1 MLEGLLADML
11 ARLLRQYVRGIDRDG
26 VKLGVW
32 NGELELKDLEIV
44 PEAVAILLESA
55 SIHVPVNVKYGRVK
69 RLRVIVPW
77 KSLTKQ
83 PVRFELD
90 GVTVITGVSSQDF
103 NQGSRKERE
112 SQFKKSILTTDDAIR
127 AARWSAGEGQSAT
140 SAKPSSSAQTQG
152 MPPDPPLWV
161 LKLFDS
167 VKVEVRD
174 VTLRFVHTFEDRKE
188 SLLGLVSVKRI
199 QVSKTDEKGNEL
211 VETLGLADAA
221 SSSATSLH
229 KVVAIE
235 ELAIGLEPVPDERA
249 HVLDTV
255 TDSSIKRYVL
265 SPLTSTLRFTW
276 NRLDDPTVPR
286 VRIGLCID
294 DVKLSLDE
302 FQYSTLLRMSVLFV
316 QFHKSMSTSPK
327 DRWLLAIEKE
337 LPGFMKR
344 RKAERFRSKEKR
356 QTSQAVFKEYVNTR
370 KTVVRAQV
378 NGQEEPR
385 NVVARLEALEETLPI
400 VEIIDYR
407 DYADR
412 EITKELKLQ
421 RAQEESWPKLWG
433 FFSRMRPDRVMTP
446 ESPKP
451 PLGAPSTVADEDGDF
466 HRAEGTTAPSRSDNI
481 RIPSANKLPPKLEA
495 LSLPVGQAF
504 GPSRSLGTNTGIQPS
519 SLNLD
524 SARNKIGVDIGAEI
538 QIGTSRTPV
547 DLETLDEPV
556 FIRLAFELARLR
568 LELKTGFEHGC
579 EPKPLSQLTCQQL
592 KMCLDIK
599 PRSSFLFDA
608 VLGEIELL
616 DLQKKKTIIYLR
628 NALKFPSAHDRS
640 TASPMKASEAGK
652 SADTTVDAIDPEL
665 FFLEENVTDGDDQ
678 NPKSI
683 LKTSS
688 SGQRRR
694 SNSTDSRESPMRAGP
709 KSVSSTASLRTSNYI
724 ASFQFENST
733 TENPLQPSVQ
743 TVILSVGGLEV
754 VADGSDGCLVSS
766 VQFWRPTTDIAPLS
780 SLIRSATAARIEML
794 RNALNQQSVGQ
805 NRNLRLEIIVHVPR
819 IVIPTLRTD
828 GSPEL
833 VADLGTISLCTIPE
847 METNSYSAYDLNLSN
862 LQMLWLERKE
872 GFTHSRRILEP
883 VSSQL
888 TIGSLFHHPL
898 DPLRE
903 ASLSLE
909 GKLGLL
915 NLNMEEETWTSITC
929 LAAEWSEFFA
939 DALVP
944 SFLAGAPEFTAQRLK
959 TVPPNV
965 ECRLLFEG
973 LACTMKYRLSNEVIS
988 THVKGLTV
996 TLQRRDNRSLE
1007 IEASVQDVSLFDGT
1021 QNTLPLGRLL
1031 RIRRCESERDFAIRL
1046 LYKKTRLSNTC
1057 ASVRVGHVSI
1067 SLVQESLLSM
1077 INFYSGVLA
1086 AAGPHDRLRLRRLL
1100 SWGGLDHRPGVDGVM
1115 PSGKYPE
1122 ANVVI
1127 LDVDISVAVSGLSL
1141 AKFNARGLRFSV
1153 APQQN
1158 VGGGPHR
1165 LRTTSEIDCLRF
1177 LNLTTPC
1184 EENSTVLHY
1193 ERKSLEDRIW
1203 MDYDGGKLYVWGRLD
1218 GIRIVYLHSFASL
1231 LYSFFNRL
1239 YLELK
1244 TLKPSERQGSDNKSS
1259 MQTWLRDALEVDMSV
1274 QNFEVV
1280 LPRGA
1285 SSESEAVRV
1294 FVGGSQILT
1303 LPCADY
1309 GLSLCAEAEMVVI
1322 SVHYSGFEARHA
1334 DVHSPTSDA
1343 LVQCNKMRAILK
1355 AGAASKPGVDDT
1367 SRTPMWL
1374 LEFSSD
1380 EPILA
1385 TLSEAEYTVL
1395 YFVLTENFAESSNIS
1410 IMKGEKSTLSE
1421 AIVRD
1426 RACPTIFAL
1435 RISFGLLESLV
1446 LSGER
1451 RFKGSEEVM
1460 LISTRDVTFTLDV
1473 QSGPNKLVVG
1483 AQFVLDAVIDPS
1495 SGCRVVVPNK
1505 SQGDDGVFMISYEKP
1520 RLQRSEITLSCPSI
1534 SAFAQSGFFRKAMN
1548 LVLPGSEFFTWTYQ
1562 RPVTPF
1568 KGRVLLVTTQ
1578 DLRLVV
1584 ENRDVEAMERLSIKA
1599 ELSLSC
1605 VWDEKSRD
1613 KQLYVNLKRL
1623 RAGFEWVDT
1632 PDFRVLFHPTSVVL
1646 RLSVPV
1652 LGVKTC
1658 SIVAESIVTD
1668 ITEDDLASFKLM
1680 SGEFRTLKT
1689 DPALDVT
1696 GGSMVGAVS
1705 QTSES
1710 EGMEISL
1717 KMDSIKMR
1725 MFLIGESR
1733 RNVPV
1738 LELTVNQFVSNLDQ
1752 SRLIGLSL
1760 ELSMKLYDEH
1770 AGYWCQFMDPC
1781 LLRTNIALGGCGSLG
1796 VTTEADKLLDITL
1809 TPEALKLLGR
1819 IMRAIRS
1826 NPVGGN
1832 LHKGSSIGQSP
1843 DPVKSGSWT
1852 QPGYIVRNETG
1863 KPIVIA
1869 FSRFD
1874 QPDPSRSIVEQG
1886 QEVELTPY
1894 GVGAHE
1900 SNPFATDCREDGDT
1914 VGDVGFVVKLPEFE
1928 AVRLSPARVCAMIV
1942 RVSGKTSMKT
1952 RTDLW
1957 ASDRKGYFFW
1967 QVSVRNGVHVGTLR
1981 SLLQISNSSGTPLDI
1996 AFKTDVRGND
2006 CFSTVYP
2013 KTQHSVPYADLQLPL
2028 RIRPTVGDHR
2038 ETAAS
2043 FYHWSEQKIEFG
2055 SLIDCALKVEAHSR
2069 RKPNDTFLAIGAGRV
2084 QGGDVDLPRAS
2095 CNADLESDHEG
2106 VQFLLVPRVV
2116 KGFVRG
2122 LPENEN
2128 LVPLEVEIV
2137 SAQTIQ
2143 NLLPSSIGFRIIER
2157 KVQAERSRELLRGF
2171 LHPLEVAYVRTDGV
2185 DFTRCFLSVCEID
2198 PRILLEEELELFGQ
2212 SVRMREGKGVIMF
2225 PCLFRGSTS
2234 ADPHSGNRARR
2245 RESSNSAW
2253 KEGGNI
2259 GIRWEQKLSLVGA
2272 RITLFADFWVRNRS
2286 NVDLRV
2292 RSVTFGENHITLV
2305 RARPPGTQADPP
2317 VYFLGNF
2324 VALQE
2329 STPGNASNGKQTW
2342 TNPIELTRASSV
2354 RTVHL
2359 PSASLT
2365 MESRPAEGLF
2375 RRSVLLVLRNEVWI
2389 ENRTSRTL
2397 LWWIS
2402 RSDTGGM
2409 IQAGGRSPIRW
2420 KTLQDKNPMVR
2431 ISCQGS
2437 EWRWSRPVRL
2447 RSGGDSIANIY
2458 NNNEQQLYI
2467 IRISTQHLK
2476 GDSKLLILNRADRD
2490 HPPYRI
2496 RNNCS
2501 SSSIAFSQAG
2511 SERGTIPWLLQPS
2524 REMSYYWDN
2533 PEAPRRDR
2541 KLRVEHVGIQNGTS
2555 KMKASLDVNIDRVG
2569 FEGLV
2574 GPSLM
2579 MSIFVESVTKVVV
2592 FWDPQ
2597 ARKVVDGPTEA
2608 RSLRRS
2614 SEVHPGTDREG
2625 TKKSDVLASGSAL
2638 ETHAE
2643 ANDSEKV
2650 RKTDLER
2657 RRERTRSMP
2666 RIGTWSAPLS
2676 MKEDSASFRQQVRYK
2691 HTEQVADHDLFQ
2703 KIPGPSP
2710 VEQRLSTK
2718 RSTLRRSFSL
2728 NTRKFLDANNDDH
2741 VRGFESGLAPAMFG
2755 FCTELDIHLV
2765 FKSIG
2770 VSIVDSTPEELVYI
2784 NTTNVRGHVSISSSA
2799 KWRIAELVV
2808 GGIQVD
2814 NQRSRPRWPVMLAI
2828 TPETGHR
2835 VAMGDVNRT
2844 IPSGALPSP
2853 AVRVFVQQPMKTVG
2867 RGVIL
2872 VDNICVAVKPLTA
2885 AMDLETVTSLQQ
2897 WSEQVASDLVQTEE
2911 NEPLR
2916 TDDEVAMDAAS
2927 GLASQNVRIYIA
2939 DLSIA
2944 PIKITLSFTAGG
2956 NAESARGDPIIR
2968 SSVLQRT
2975 LLATIGNVERADIY
2989 LEALNM
2995 TQIFETSKALKALVN
3010 EFYLGEV
3017 QRQRLQLVV
3026 SNELLGN
3033 PSGLMDSI
3041 ARGAQDFVS
3050 EPFRSST
3057 GFVSGIQR
3065 GSSSLISNSVGAIFS
3080 SIGLIPRVVTGG
3092 LHEAIADRQFAGE
3105 RQAILGRFGIA
3116 RSPAEG
3122 IYRGAVSIAHGL
3134 ASGVANVLVDPVQG
3148 ALDDGAPG
3156 FLRGCYRGATGLI
3169 LKPVIGVMDLIA
3181 EPAGGFY
3188 HIVADQVHVPQPR
3201 RPPRTFGSLRQ
3212 STLRYD
3218 FRDSLGADILNAVNH
3233 SGVAS
3238 EEVLSDWV
3246 YLCSEQDEQEDLVAI
3261 WRSVRRFTRSPG
3273 SRFPDMFGLWNAGS
3287 KSRFAIVTTERF
3299 LLTTFGGGVLLEC
3312 PVTSIV
3318 ETRVGLVEHNTLLVG
3333 IEDKPQGTS
3342 SSNAIMWP
3350 RIECHS
3356 SQGLSRLNEM
3366 LQTTIS
3372 YHRRGGMAAGVD
3384 LENRRMQPAVELSTF
3399 AAEMARI
3406 WDPDELEP
3414 LDENE
3419 SVSENDA
3426 GDVELSSVHHKSLSG
3441 VLVMENARTERVT
3454 SRIRAVG
3461 RRQDVNR
3468 VIVFCTKELDG
3479 TIHTLFL
3486 PSGQNDKMS
3495 RQVYALATVYSY
3507 KAGKPSLDLRESQDA
3522 AAVELSTFAAEM
3534 ARIWDPDELEPLD
3547 ETESVSEHDAGD
3559 VELSSVHHESLSGVL
3574 VME

>member
-90 GVTVITGVSSQDF
+90 GVTVITGVNSQDF
-103 NQGSRKERE
+103 NQESRKERE

-127 AARWSAGEGQSAT
+127 AARWSAGDGQSAT
-140 SAKPSSSAQTQG
+140 SAKSSSSAQTQG
-152 MPPDPPLWV
+152 MPPDPPLWL

-188 SLLGLVSVKRI
+188 TFLGIASVKRV

-229 KVVAIE
+229 KVVTIE
-235 ELAIGLEPVPDERA
+235 ELAIGLEPVPDDGA

-255 TDSSIKRYVL
+255 TDSSIKRHVL

-286 VRIGLCID
+286 VRIGLSID

-302 FQYSTLLRMSVLFV
+302 FQYSTMLRMSVLLV

-327 DRWLLAIEKE
+327 DRWMLAIEKE

-344 RKAERFRSKEKR
+344 RKADRLWSKEKG

-370 KTVVRAQV
+370 KTVVRSQV

-400 VEIIDYR
+400 VDIIEYR

-433 FFSRMRPDRVMTP
+433 FFSRMRPDKNMP
-446 ESPKP
+446 LESSKP
-451 PLGAPSTVADEDGDF
+451 RLGTSSTAADEDADF
-466 HRAEGTTAPSRSDNI
+466 DRMKGTTTLSRSDNI
-481 RIPSANKLPPKLEA
+481 SIPSANKLPPKLEA
-495 LSLPVGQAF
+495 VSLPVGQAF
-504 GPSRSLGTNTGIQPS
+504 GPSRSLGADTGVRPN
-519 SLNLD
+519 SLNLEN
-524 SARNKIGVDIGAEI
+524 ATNKIGVDMDREI

-568 LELKTGFEHGC
+568 LELKTGFELG
-579 EPKPLSQLTCQQL
+579 EPKPLSQLTFQQL

-608 VLGEIELL
+608 VLGQVELL
-616 DLQKKKTIIYLR
+616 DLQKNKTIIYLR
-628 NALKFPSAHDRS
+628 SALKIPPTRDRS
-640 TASPMKASEAGK
+640 TPSPVKPTAGK
-652 SADTTVDAIDPEL
+652 AANTTVDAVDPEL
-665 FFLEENVTDGDDQ
+665 FFLEENVTDSDDQ
-678 NPKSI
+678 SPQSV
-683 LKTSS
+683 LQTSS
-688 SGQRRR
+688 SRQRRS
-694 SNSTDSRESPMRAGP
+694 SNSTDSRESPKRTGP

-733 TENPLQPSVQ
+733 SENPLQPSVQ

-780 SLIRSATAARIEML
+780 SLIRSATTARIEML

-805 NRNLRLEIIVHVPR
+805 NRKQRLEIIVHVPR

-828 GSPEL
+828 ESPEL
-833 VADLGTISLCTIPE
+833 AADLGTISLCTIPE
-847 METNSYSAYDLNLSN
+847 METNSYSAYDLKLSN
-862 LQMLWLERKE
+862 LQMLWLERKD

-883 VSSQL
+883 VNSQL

-909 GKLGLL
+909 GRLGLL
-915 NLNMEEETWTSITC
+915 NLNMEEETWTRITC

-996 TLQRRDNRSLE
+996 TLQRRDSRSLE
-1007 IEASVQDVSLFDGT
+1007 IEATVQDVSLFDGT

-1031 RIRRCESERDFAIRL
+1031 RIRRCESERAFAIRL
-1046 LYKKTRLSNTC
+1046 LYKKSSHANTS
-1057 ASVRVGHVSI
+1057 ASVRLGHVSI

-1077 INFYSGVLA
+1077 INFYAGVLA
-1086 AAGPHDRLRLRRLL
+1086 RAGPDDRLRLRRLL
-1100 SWGGLDHRPGVDGVM
+1100 SWGKLGHRSGVDGRR
-1115 PSGKYPE
+1115 PSRRYPE

-1141 AKFNARGLRFSV
+1141 AKFSARGLRFSL
-1153 APQQN
+1153 APQEN
-1158 VGGGPHR
+1158 ASGGPDR
-1165 LRTTSEIDCLRF
+1165 LRTTAEINYLRF

-1184 EENSTVLHY
+1184 EENSTVLNY
-1193 ERKSLEDRIW
+1193 ERRSLEDKIW
-1203 MDYDGGKLYVWGRLD
+1203 VDYDGGKLYVWGRLN

-1231 LYSFFNRL
+1231 LQSFFNRL
-1239 YLELK
+1239 YLEMK
-1244 TLKPSERQGSDNKSS
+1244 TLKPPGRPDPDNKSS
-1259 MQTWLRDALEVDMSV
+1259 MQNWLRDAVKVDMGV
-1274 QNFEVV
+1274 QNLEFV
-1280 LPRGA
+1280 LPRGT
-1285 SSESEAVRV
+1285 SSESEAVRI
-1294 FVGGSQILT
+1294 FVGGSQVLT
-1303 LPCADY
+1303 LPTADY
-1309 GLSLCAEAEMVVI
+1309 ALSLCAEAEMVVI

-1334 DVHSPTSDA
+1334 SVHSPTSDA
-1343 LVQCNKMRAILK
+1343 IVRCDKMRASLK
-1355 AGAASKPGVDDT
+1355 AGAASKTGVDDMT
-1367 SRTPMWL
+1367 RTPMWL

-1410 IMKGEKSTLSE
+1410 ILQEKNSAISE
-1421 AIVRD
+1421 AKVSD
-1426 RACPTIFAL
+1426 RAGATIFAL

-1451 RFKGSEEVM
+1451 RFNSSEEVM
-1460 LISTRDVTFTLDV
+1460 LISSRDVMFTLDV
-1473 QSGPNKLVVG
+1473 QSGPNKLLVG
-1483 AQFVLDAVIDPS
+1483 AQFVLDAVIDS
-1495 SGCRVVVPNK
+1495 TSGYRVVVPNE
-1505 SQGDDGVFMISYEKP
+1505 SQGDDGVFIVSYEKL

-1534 SAFAQSGFFRKAMN
+1534 SAFAQTGFFRKAMN
-1548 LVLPGSEFFTWTYQ
+1548 LVHPGSEFFTGTYR

-1568 KGRVLLVTTQ
+1568 KGRVLLVTAR

-1584 ENRDVEAMERLSIKA
+1584 ESPDVEAMQLLAIKT

-1605 VWDEKSRD
+1605 VWDETSRD

-1632 PDFRVLFHPTSVVL
+1632 PDSRMLFHPTSVVL

-1652 LGVKTC
+1652 LGLKTC
-1658 SIVAESIVTD
+1658 SIVAESILAD
-1668 ITEDDLASFKLM
+1668 ITEEDLASFKLM
-1680 SGEFRTLKT
+1680 SGELQTLDT
-1689 DPALDVT
+1689 NLALDVT

-1705 QTSES
+1705 PTSELK
-1710 EGMEISL
+1710 GMEISL

-1738 LELTVNQFVSNLDQ
+1738 LELTVNQFASNLNQ
-1752 SRLIGLSL
+1752 SWLIELSL
-1760 ELSMKLYDEH
+1760 ELSMKLYDEY
-1770 AGYWCQFMDPC
+1770 AGYWCQFVDPC
-1781 LLRTNIALGGCGSLG
+1781 LARATVAMGSRGSLG
-1796 VTTEADKLLDITL
+1796 VTAEADKLLDITL
-1809 TPEALKLLGR
+1809 TPEALKLLSR
-1819 IMRAIRS
+1819 IMRAMRSS
-1826 NPVGGN
+1826 NPMGGI
-1832 LHKGSSIGQSP
+1832 LSKGSSIGQSP
-1843 DPVKSGSWT
+1843 DTVMSGSWT

-1863 KPIVIA
+1863 KPFVIA

-1874 QPDPSRSIVEQG
+1874 QSDPSRSIVEQG

-1894 GVGAHE
+1894 GAGIHE
-1900 SNPFATDCREDGDT
+1900 SNPFATDSRDDGDT

-1928 AVRLSPARVCAMIV
+1928 AVRLSPARVCALIV
-1942 RVSGKTSMKT
+1942 RVSGKTSLNT
-1952 RTDLW
+1952 RADWW
-1957 ASDRKGYFFW
+1957 ANDRRGYFFW

-1981 SLLQISNSSGTPLDI
+1981 SLLQISNSSGIPLDI
-1996 AFKTDVRGND
+1996 AFNTDVRGND
-2006 CFSTVYP
+2006 RFSTVYP

-2028 RIRPTVGDHR
+2028 RIRPTVGDRR
-2038 ETAAS
+2038 ERAAS
-2043 FYHWSEQKIEFG
+2043 YYHWSEQNIEFG

-2069 RKPNDTFLAIGAGRV
+2069 RKPNDTFLAIGASRT

-2095 CNADLESDHEG
+2095 CNADLESGHDG

-2116 KGFVRG
+2116 KGFVRS

-2157 KVQAERSRELLRGF
+2157 KVQAGQSKELLRGF

-2185 DFTRCFLSVCEID
+2185 DSTRCFLSVCEID

-2212 SVRMREGKGVIMF
+2212 SIRMREGKGVIMF

-2234 ADPHSGNRARR
+2234 AGPHSGNRARR

-2259 GIRWEQKLSLVGA
+2259 GIRWEQKLSLSGA

-2292 RSVTFGENHITLV
+2292 RSVTFGESNVTVL
-2305 RARPPGTQADPP
+2305 RARPPGTEADPP

-2324 VALQE
+2324 VAMQE
-2329 STPGNASNGKQTW
+2329 SEQTNALNGKQTW

-2354 RTVHL
+2354 RPVHL

-2375 RRSVLLVLRNEVWI
+2375 RRSVLLVIRNEVWI

-2397 LWWIS
+2397 VWWVS
-2402 RSDTGGM
+2402 RSDTGGV
-2409 IQAGGRSPIRW
+2409 IQAGARSPVRW

-2437 EWRWSRPVRL
+2437 GWRWSRPVRL

-2541 KLRVEHVGIQNGTS
+2541 KLRVEHVVIQNGTS
-2555 KMKASLDVNIDRVG
+2555 KMKASLEVDIDRVG

-2574 GPSLM
+2574 GHSLM

-2597 ARKVVDGPTEA
+2597 EREVVDGPTQA
-2608 RSLRRS
+2608 RSLTRS
-2614 SEVHPGTDREG
+2614 SEAVPETNRED
-2625 TKKSDVLASGSAL
+2625 TRKSGVLVSGGAL
-2638 ETHAE
+2638 ETYPE
-2643 ANDSEKV
+2643 AKDSEKL

-2666 RIGTWSAPLS
+2666 RIGTWSTPLS
-2676 MKEDSASFRQQVRYK
+2676 MKDDSASFRQQVRYK
-2691 HTEQVADHDLFQ
+2691 YTEQAADHPIQ
-2703 KIPGPSP
+2703 RSPGSSP
-2710 VEQRLSTK
+2710 VEQSLANT

-2728 NTRKFLDANNDDH
+2728 NTRKVLDTNSDDH
-2741 VRGFESGLAPAMFG
+2741 VRGFESPLPLAISG
-2755 FCTELDIHLV
+2755 FCTELDVHLV
-2765 FKSIG
+2765 FKSVG
-2770 VSIVDSTPEELVYI
+2770 VSIVDNTPEELVYV
-2784 NTTNVRGHVSISSSA
+2784 NTTNVTGHLSISSSA
-2799 KWRIAELVV
+2799 KWRIAELEV

-2814 NQRSRPRWPVMLAI
+2814 NQRSRPRWPVMLAV

-2835 VAMGDVNRT
+2835 VPIGDVNRT

-2853 AVRVFVQQPMKTVG
+2853 AIRVFAKQPMKTVG

-2872 VDNICVAVKPLTA
+2872 IDNMYVAVKPLTV
-2885 AMDLETVTSLQQ
+2885 AMDLDTVTSLQQ
-2897 WSEQVASDLVQTEE
+2897 WSEQVTSDALQIEE

-2916 TDDEVAMDAAS
+2916 RDDEVAMDAAS
-2927 GLASQNVRIYIA
+2927 GLGSQNVRIYMA

-2944 PIKITLSFTAGG
+2944 PIQITLSFTAGG

-2995 TQIFETSKALKALVN
+2995 TQIFETSKALKAVVN
-3010 EFYLGEV
+3010 EFYLSEV

-3057 GFVSGIQR
+3057 GFVTGIRR

-3080 SIGLIPRVVTGG
+3080 SIGVIPRVVTGG

-3105 RQAILGRFGIA
+3105 RQAILGRFGAA

-3148 ALDDGAPG
+3148 ALEDGPSG

-3188 HIVADQVHVPQPR
+3188 HIVADQVHVPQPY
-3201 RPPRTFGSLRQ
+3201 RPPRTFGSLHQ

-3233 SGVAS
+3233 SGVAN

-3246 YLCSEQDEQEDLVAI
+3246 YLCSEQDEQEDLIAI

-3273 SRFPDMFGLWNAGS
+3273 SRFPDMFGLWNAKS

-3318 ETRVGLVEHNTLLVG
+3318 ETRVGLVEHDTLLVG
-3333 IEDKPQGTS
+3333 IEDKPQGSS

-3356 SQGLSRLNEM
+3356 PQALSRLNEM

-3372 YHRRGGMAAGVD
+3372 YHRRGGMTTGRD

-3399 AAEMARI
+3399 AADMPRI

-3414 LDENE
+3414 RDEIE
-3419 SVSENDA
+3419 S
-3426 GDVELSSVHHKSLSG
+3426 G
-3441 VLVMENARTERVT
+3441 
-3454 SRIRAVG
+3454 
-3461 RRQDVNR
+3461 
-3468 VIVFCTKELDG
+3468 
-3479 TIHTLFL
+3479 
-3486 PSGQNDKMS
+3486 
-3495 RQVYALATVYSY
+3495 
-3507 KAGKPSLDLRESQDA
+3507 
-3522 AAVELSTFAAEM
+3522 
-3534 ARIWDPDELEPLD
+3534 
-3547 ETESVSEHDAGD
+3547 SEHGAGD
-3559 VELSSVHHESLSGVL
+3559 VELSSVHHESLSGVP